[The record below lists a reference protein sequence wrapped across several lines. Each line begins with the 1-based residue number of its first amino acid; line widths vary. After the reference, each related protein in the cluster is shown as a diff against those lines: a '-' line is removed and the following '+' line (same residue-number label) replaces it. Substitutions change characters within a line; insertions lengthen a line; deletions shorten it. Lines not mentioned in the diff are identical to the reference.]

1 MKARRPF
8 SNRRSDERGFALLI
22 VFLLAAAVALMLYQ
36 QMPRVAFE
44 SQREKEQLLIGRGEQ
59 YKRAIQM
66 YFVAFKKYPSKIE
79 DLENTNN
86 QRFLRR
92 RYIDPMTGKDEWR
105 LIHVNAAGQLT
116 DSQVQKPPS
125 PDDKSN
131 PQNASGPNAPG
142 TLTTTGATNPATPAA
157 TTTTA
162 ASGNVNPD
170 GTPAVNAAVFRR
182 PSDRPLT
189 PTPGAVQNAPTS
201 DPNDPRNWP
210 PIFLQPAQGT
220 PGAAQPGQPGA
231 PPVPGQQPG
240 QPYPGQPYNPA
251 LQNNLG
257 QPGQPYP
264 GQQYNPGQNPI
275 GVQPGSFQPGL
286 PGQIQVPGQ
295 TPVLPGQNPPNF
307 GQTNPINPNQ
317 VTPIIPGQGFNP
329 GAGTPPPIPGG
340 ASNPAVG
347 MINDM
352 LRQPRQTDSSGANST
367 MAAGGLAGV
376 ASNFKGPSIKV
387 YKDRQKY
394 NEWEFIF
401 DLKQGLPGQQ
411 QGQPQGQG
419 LAPAGQGPAGSTA
432 NPSAS
437 PTPSP
442 SPAGT
447 GTFSATQP
455 NQP

>member
-1 MKARRPF
+1 VTEIRRGK
-8 SNRRSDERGFALLI
+8 NERGFALLI

-125 PDDKSN
+125 PDDKNN
-131 PQNASGPNAPG
+131 PQNAAGPNAPG
-142 TLTTTGATNPATPAA
+142 TLTTTGATSPTTPTA
-157 TTTTA
+157 TTTSTTGNGTA
-162 ASGNVNPD
+162 NGPPD
-170 GTPAVNAAVFRR
+170 VNAAVLRR
-182 PSDRPLT
+182 PSDRPLI
-189 PTPGAVQNAPTS
+189 PASGMAQNAPTS

-220 PGAAQPGQPGA
+220 PGTPQGTQPGVQPTI
-231 PPVPGQQPG
+231 PGQQPG
-240 QPYPGQPYNPA
+240 QLVPGQ
-251 LQNNLG
+251 QI
-257 QPGQPYP
+257 PGQQYP
-264 GQQYNPGQNPI
+264 GQQYSGQQYAGQQTPGQNTT
-275 GVQPGSFQPGL
+275 GGQSGSFQPGL
-286 PGQIQVPGQ
+286 PGQPQIPGQ
-295 TPVLPGQNPPNF
+295 TSLFPGQNLPNS
-307 GQTNPINPNQ
+307 GQTNPINANQ
-317 VTPIIPGQGFNP
+317 VIPGMPGQPFNP
-329 GAGTPPPIPGG
+329 QGAGTTPPIPGG
-340 ASNPAVG
+340 GSNPAVG

-352 LRQPRQTDSSGANST
+352 LRQPRQADSGSAFNNT
-367 MAAGGLAGV
+367 LAAGGLAGV

-401 DLKQGLPGQQ
+401 DLKQGMPGQQ
-411 QGQPQGQG
+411 QQGAPTGQG
-419 LAPAGQGPAGSTA
+419 LAPSGQGPTGSTL
-432 NPSAS
+432 
-437 PTPSP
+437 TPAP
-442 SPAGT
+442 AAGT
-447 GTFSATQP
+447 GAPAPTPPSQP
-455 NQP
+455 

>member
-1 MKARRPF
+1 MKAVRPIA
-8 SNRRSDERGFALLI
+8 SRRSDERGFALLL

-157 TTTTA
+157 TSTTGA
-162 ASGNVNPD
+162 NGNGNPN
-170 GTPAVNAAVFRR
+170 GTPAVNAAVLRR

-189 PTPGAVQNAPTS
+189 PTPGTAQNAPTS

-210 PIFLQPAQGT
+210 PIFLQPAAGT
-220 PGAAQPGQPGA
+220 PGAGQPGV

-240 QPYPGQPYNPA
+240 QAYPGQQYNPG

-257 QPGQPYP
+257 QPGQ
-264 GQQYNPGQNPI
+264 QYNPGQPYNPSQNPV

-295 TPVLPGQNPPNF
+295 TLPGQNPPNY

-317 VTPIIPGQGFNP
+317 VTPIASVPGYIPGT
-329 GAGTPPPIPGG
+329 GAPPPIPGG
-340 ASNPAVG
+340 GSNPAVG

-352 LRQPRQTDSSGANST
+352 LRQPRQADGSSRQLH
-367 MAAGGLAGV
+367 AGRWRTRGC
-376 ASNFKGPSIKV
+376 
-387 YKDRQKY
+387 RQQLQGSQY
-394 NEWEFIF
+394 
-401 DLKQGLPGQQ
+401 QGL
-411 QGQPQGQG
+411 QG
-419 LAPAGQGPAGSTA
+419 
-432 NPSAS
+432 SAEV
-437 PTPSP
+437 
-442 SPAGT
+442 
-447 GTFSATQP
+447 
-455 NQP
+455 

>member
-1 MKARRPF
+1 VTGRNVTRGK
-8 SNRRSDERGFALLI
+8 NERGFALLL

-116 DSQVQKPPS
+116 DSQVQKPPAANQS
-125 PDDKSN
+125 T
-131 PQNASGPNAPG
+131 PQGAAGPNAPG
-142 TLTTTGATNPATPAA
+142 SLTTTGATNPSTNPA
-157 TTTTA
+157 TTTPTATTGTA
-162 ASGNVNPD
+162 AGN
-170 GTPAVNAAVFRR
+170 GTPTGPPAVNAAVLRR
-182 PSDRPLT
+182 PSDRPLV
-189 PTPGAVQNAPTS
+189 GASDMAQNGATS

-220 PGAAQPGQPGA
+220 PGAATPGTTPGINQPGVQ
-231 PPVPGQQPG
+231 PVPGQQFS
-240 QPYPGQPYNPA
+240 
-251 LQNNLG
+251 
-257 QPGQPYP
+257 
-264 GQQYNPGQNPI
+264 GQQYAGQSPTG
-275 GVQPGSFQPGL
+275 GVPGSFQPGL
-286 PGQIQVPGQ
+286 PGQIQIPGQ
-295 TPVLPGQNPPNF
+295 TPLFPGQNT
-307 GQTNPINPNQ
+307 GQTNPVNPGQ
-317 VTPIIPGQGFNP
+317 VTPTLPGQPFNP
-329 GAGTPPPIPGG
+329 LAPQGVGTAPVIPGG
-340 ASNPAVG
+340 GSNPAVG

-352 LRQPRQTDSSGANST
+352 LRQPQQAASGSAFNNT
-367 MAAGGLAGV
+367 LAAGGLAGV
-376 ASNFKGPSIKV
+376 ASNFKGPSIKI

-411 QGQPQGQG
+411 QTPQPGAQSGQG
-419 LAPAGQGPAGSTA
+419 LAPAGQGPTGSSFA
-432 NPSAS
+432 PA
-437 PTPSP
+437 PT
-442 SPAGT
+442 AGT
-447 GTFSATQP
+447 GTSSPTQP